1 MGAGGMDGPRAQLA
15 ACSVGGIQASLE
27 QGPRIP
33 SSGQGA
39 WHSGPSLLSHD
50 WLWYMNL
57 DRGWCLMLRAWAG
70 SLQGV
75 SSWDQTGSI
84 SGGGASEAVE
94 NPETE
99 EEQQR
104 RSWGEG

>member
-1 MGAGGMDGPRAQLA
+1 
-15 ACSVGGIQASLE
+15 
-27 QGPRIP
+27 
-33 SSGQGA
+33 
-39 WHSGPSLLSHD
+39 
-50 WLWYMNL
+50 
-57 DRGWCLMLRAWAG
+57 MLRAWAG

>member
-1 MGAGGMDGPRAQLA
+1 
-15 ACSVGGIQASLE
+15 
-27 QGPRIP
+27 
-33 SSGQGA
+33 
-39 WHSGPSLLSHD
+39 
-50 WLWYMNL
+50 
-57 DRGWCLMLRAWAG
+57 MLRAWAG

-84 SGGGASEAVE
+84 GGGGASEAVE